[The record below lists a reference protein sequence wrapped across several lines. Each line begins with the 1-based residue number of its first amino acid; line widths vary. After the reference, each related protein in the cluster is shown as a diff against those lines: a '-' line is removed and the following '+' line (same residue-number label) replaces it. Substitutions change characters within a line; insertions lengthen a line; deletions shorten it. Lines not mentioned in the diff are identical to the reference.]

1 MPSSGVPLSKRSNKK
16 RKSKKPTAP
25 KKKRKSEG
33 ATAPK
38 KKRKSEKL
46 TANDKKSSSIKKK
59 KTPYEIWEEKFNKFM
74 KAKKFLGSILVKGIE
89 RDEDDDDEE
98 EEEEVEEDTS
108 KYTKEQMD
116 SLRHIMVT
124 KNREKQLNAMRK
136 LVLGDQANDWLLTF
150 NTAFSYHIRDSLHTL
165 RRKLTRAKTPAA
177 KFDILFA
184 YTHQVK
190 EHNIWMHD
198 NEGDMDTFTK
208 GLAIIW
214 KRLLKNSDK
223 DLGIDSEYTK
233 PGIMAMLEKFR
244 EQAESPDAGYG
255 NMKFAYK

>member
-1 MPSSGVPLSKRSNKK
+1 MSSSDNPWSKSSNKK

-33 ATAPK
+33 PTTPK

-46 TANDKKSSSIKKK
+46 TTDSKTPSSNKKK
-59 KTPYEIWEEKFNKFM
+59 KTPYEIWEDKFNKFM
-74 KAKKFLGSILVKGIE
+74 KANEFLGSILVKGIE
-89 RDEDDDDEE
+89 RDENDDDDEE
-98 EEEEVEEDTS
+98 DEEAEEDTS

-136 LVLGDQANDWLLTF
+136 LVLGDQANEYCLFF
-150 NTAFSYHIRDSLHTL
+150 NTSFSYHIRDSLKTL
-165 RRKLTRAKTPAA
+165 RGKLTRAKTPSA

-190 EHNIWMHD
+190 EHNVWMHD
-198 NEGDMDTFTK
+198 NEGDMDTYTK
-208 GLAIIW
+208 GLATIW

-223 DLGIDSEYTK
+223 DLGIDTEHTK